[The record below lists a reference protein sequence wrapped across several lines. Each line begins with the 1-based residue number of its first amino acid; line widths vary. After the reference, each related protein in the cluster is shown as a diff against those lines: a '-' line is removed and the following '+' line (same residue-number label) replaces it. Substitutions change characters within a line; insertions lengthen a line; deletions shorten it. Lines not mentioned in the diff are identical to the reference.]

1 MDRTERLDEFQR
13 RHPWLG
19 FPIAVIYKYADDQG
33 VYLAAL
39 ITYYGFLSLFPLLM
53 LLVSGVGFLF
63 QHQPE
68 LQSAILDSALGQ
80 FPVIGRELDDP
91 AGLQGSTSAVVFGAA
106 IALYGSMRAAQAIQ
120 HASDVC
126 WAVPR
131 HRRPN
136 PILARLRSAVLI
148 GVVGLALLLTT
159 VLSAVAGSARA
170 YDVGIE
176 MVTAVLLTALA
187 VAGNCAVI
195 VLVMRFATV
204 RSVSV
209 REVLPGALTAAVGWQ
224 LLQSFGAA
232 YVARVVKNTGDTY
245 GVFALVLGLM
255 AWLFMAGV
263 VLVMSL
269 EINVVRAKGLYPRS
283 LLTPFTEDVDLT
295 EADRQ
300 TYTEAAESTRAKESE
315 EVDVTFEGHRSED
328 RDSRPPL

>member
-1 MDRTERLDEFQR
+1 MDRTERLDGLQR

-53 LLVSGVGFLF
+53 LLTSGVGFVF
-63 QHQPE
+63 QRQPE

-91 AGLQGSTSAVVFGAA
+91 AGLQGSTLAVVLGGA
-106 IALYGSMRAAQAIQ
+106 IAVYGSLRVAQAIQ

-131 HRRPN
+131 NRRPN
-136 PILARLRSAVLI
+136 PIRARLRSAVLI

-170 YDVGIE
+170 YGVGIE
-176 MVTAVLLTALA
+176 TVTAVWLMALA
-187 VAGNCAVI
+187 VVGNCAVT

-224 LLQSFGAA
+224 LLQSFGTA
-232 YVARVVKNTGDTY
+232 YVGRIVKNTGDTY

-255 AWLFMAGV
+255 AWLFMAAV
-263 VLVMSL
+263 VLVVSL
-269 EINVVRAKGLYPRS
+269 EINVVRAKDLYPRS
-283 LLTPFTEDVDLT
+283 LLTPFTEDVELT
-295 EADRQ
+295 EADEQ
-300 TYTEAAESTRAKESE
+300 TYTDIAESTRAKESE
-315 EVDVTFEGHRSED
+315 EVDVTFEGHGSD
-328 RDSRPPL
+328 H